1 MKRLWKVLPPC
12 LSDLMGFE
20 AVVNETEGLGLI
32 DDSSTYKPLM
42 FGRGGHGRPGIE
54 DRPDRDGHP
63 LMNDSSEVGSHPWAA
78 GRLDRGK
85 YVEMTGHPDRDERA
99 EMTGHPDREGR
110 PEMEGRHGHGG
121 GRAGFGRL
129 MPGMRVLNSDI
140 RNEDIITGT
149 EKKVMLAFDRGVKQ
163 LSPNFVL
170 LAYGPSASMIG
181 SDLEY
186 AAEKITEG
194 SAFVQRT
201 SMDESASFRKEG
213 GSTSVQ
219 SGLPAAAVKIDGEKD
234 YLYGISCTLEAM
246 GRLLLTPR
254 ETIPGSLNI
263 LGANTIDWAKESFA
277 DLEALLKQEGVQI
290 LSRWGWKETT
300 ENLKLA
306 SAAALNL
313 VVNESGLRLARYMES
328 EYGIPYLAGA
338 PFGAD
343 FTETLKIWLKEAVL
357 VADTKRP
364 GEKQR
369 KEVRLS
375 ASAAS
380 PKEDQRKENDVDT
393 EPEILI
399 VGEQFTAN
407 AIRRELLRRGKSK
420 IRVLSFYDMDR
431 AYMET
436 GDQKLTGEDDFAR
449 QANAASVRMIFA
461 DGDLRPLVKKEV
473 RWVRLPNTG
482 SMFPMESVEAFHMT
496 GSALDVWLDR
506 EEL

>member
-32 DDSSTYKPLM
+32 DDSSTYKPLK
-42 FGRGGHGRPGIE
+42 FGRSGHGRPGME
-54 DRPDRDGHP
+54 DH
-63 LMNDSSEVGSHPWAA
+63 
-78 GRLDRGK
+78 
-85 YVEMTGHPDRDERA
+85 
-99 EMTGHPDREGR
+99 
-110 PEMEGRHGHGG
+110 HGHGG
-121 GRAGFGRL
+121 GRGGFGRL

-149 EKKVMLAFDRGVKQ
+149 EKKVMQAFNKGMEQ

-186 AAEKITEG
+186 AAEKITED

-201 SMDESASFRKEG
+201 SMDEPDSFRTERVG
-213 GSTSVQ
+213 TSAQ

-246 GRLLLTPR
+246 GRLFLKSRP
-254 ETIPGSLNI
+254 TIPGSLNI

-277 DLEALLKQEGVQI
+277 DLETLLDQEGFLI

-343 FTETLKIWLKEAVL
+343 FAETLKIRLKEAVPMT
-357 VADTKRP
+357 DTERL
-364 GEKQR
+364 GEKQG
-369 KEVRLS
+369 KDARLS
-375 ASAAS
+375 ESAGNLN
-380 PKEDQRKENDVDT
+380 EDPRKENETDI

-407 AIRRELLRRGKSK
+407 AIRRELLRRGKTK

-431 AYMET
+431 SYMET
-436 GDQKLTGEDDFAR
+436 GDQKLTGEDDFVR
-449 QANAASVRMIFA
+449 QANAASVRIICA

-473 RWVRLPNTG
+473 RWVQLPNTG
-482 SMFPMESVEAFHMT
+482 SMFPAESMEAFNMT
-496 GSALDVWLDR
+496 AGALDAWLNQEDYKFS
-506 EEL
+506 ESFKG